1 MSAKEPAL
9 TFALYSEDLADARH
23 EFAVLEEVL
32 LGMLQHICPELKT
45 NHIKREPAQE
55 GRKERVCGSFWK
67 EKPGSKPGSQELR
80 RRLIRDVATAVQRG
94 RVVFFHVDA
103 DDVWAARARCANAC
117 EHWPLFLRD
126 VLAVLHR
133 VGSSFDRDG
142 LEHAMILAM
151 PFWEVESWAFAN
163 VSRLREILSEP
174 KDIASLA
181 RWEEDLRQLDELADI
196 KEALSIRDT
205 RTLELV
211 QRKHGFPAGALVAA
225 DKSYAAVVARLE
237 ASPIVTRGLADA
249 SARPY

>member
-1 MSAKEPAL
+1 
-9 TFALYSEDLADARH
+9 
-23 EFAVLEEVL
+23 
-32 LGMLQHICPELKT
+32 
-45 NHIKREPAQE
+45 
-55 GRKERVCGSFWK
+55 
-67 EKPGSKPGSQELR
+67 
-80 RRLIRDVATAVQRG
+80 
-94 RVVFFHVDA
+94 VVFFHVDA

-117 EHWPLFLRD
+117 EHWPLFTEG
-126 VLAVLHR
+126 VLAVLQGK
-133 VGSSFDRDG
+133 GSSLDHEG

-151 PFWEVESWAFAN
+151 PHWEIESWAFAN
-163 VSRLREILSEP
+163 GSRLREILSEP
-174 KDIASLA
+174 KDLASLA

-211 QRKHGFPAGALVAA
+211 QRKHGFPAAALVAA